1 MLSNSN
7 EFAKNISDLPRV
19 LGTRVL
25 IVIEGG
31 DLIWGGG
38 RATVGVSALYALTPT
53 AYNFFFIY
61 EKYLIGSFLE
71 EHPLLMRCDGSSLVW
86 KLLAFSRVSFLFLPT
101 YG

>member
-53 AYNFFFIY
+53 AYNFFFHLREIPY
-61 EKYLIGSFLE
+61 WKFFRRTSFVDE
-71 EHPLLMRCDGSSLVW
+71 M
-86 KLLAFSRVSFLFLPT
+86 
-101 YG
+101 